1 MLPLYPWGVGGA
13 LCSQREIFSYHHRP
27 YPVCLACFTPVPPP
41 LGISSPKPFPILR
54 DRKLPAPTGSALHA
68 SCCSHLPC
76 TYFPSSRI
84 GGDISSPLWSPWH
97 PPHCSEIIHL
107 YSSTITFSVRR
118 ERREHSHLKLK
129 SLARIFPPQVNPPV
143 VPVVGLNFTSRMK
156 WSVFV
161 QALPHKG
168 RFAGGDHVMGELRL
182 WLWRQEKLLRM
193 WG

>member
-1 MLPLYPWGVGGA
+1 MLHSRSSSTWHFK
-13 LCSQREIFSYHHRP
+13 SQTISHSSGQEAARP
-27 YPVCLACFTPVPPP
+27 Y
-41 LGISSPKPFPILR
+41 R
-54 DRKLPAPTGSALHA
+54 ERPARFWLQPSALHLL
-68 SCCSHLPC
+68 S
-76 TYFPSSRI
+76 FFQNR
-84 GGDISSPLWSPWH
+84 GDISSPLWSPWH

-156 WSVFV
+156 WSMFV